1 MAKYY
6 YFNMFNNLFNFDFVT
21 APVLAGGVALLG
33 YAGYKLASYYLSD
46 SVIVFDNVS
55 PPNGGQEL
63 TGLPSL
69 SYKALDLAT
78 YISISISISK
88 SVSVDRVSVS
98 DGLGLG
104 LGLTLCSSCSFCF

>member
-1 MAKYY
+1 
-6 YFNMFNNLFNFDFVT
+6 MFNNLFNFDFVT

-78 YISISISISK
+78 YISISISISISK

-98 DGLGLG
+98 DGLGL
-104 LGLTLCSSCSFCF
+104 TLCSSCSFCF